1 MKFEYRAPLQSGAPW
16 PTFRRTIR
24 NRGYAPIRAEYQGDE
39 PWFFQTGKGIFS
51 TPIVDEDGIIYFGS
65 ADHNFY
71 AINPDGREK
80 WRFRTGEII
89 DSAGALPADQ
99 PGTVLV
105 PSGDGFLYRLNT
117 QDGREVWRFDARLSP
132 RDSYNN
138 WFEAN
143 ISIGPNG
150 TIYAGNTNFNYYAIT
165 SDGQLRWTYETGAN
179 AWSAAAFG
187 PDGRIYWGSCDT
199 FFHCVSPEG
208 RKIWKRRTLGFVSAS
223 AAIGLDGTVYAGS
236 FDSNFYALDPLTGKT
251 RWKFKANDHI
261 YGSAALLEVDDRT
274 LLILFGS
281 AGGILY
287 ALNPNGELQWQ
298 YDTGAPIRSSPVIG
312 NGPEGEESH
321 IVYFGNGD
329 GKLFAL
335 DAQSGRKRWSYDTTG
350 AGQALPDRNDL
361 NGSPALGLQGI
372 YIGGE
377 HGQLWYV
384 PYDYPLHQPEDP
396 RGNVEAA
403 GELPEAI
410 TTVYYVSPGGR
421 ALPKMPAKLPA
432 ATLICMKLVVRKAGQ
447 TLPARFHSSPFFKR
461 PNALQVSFDPPLP
474 FRTEVSGNGKYL
486 TIIPEDF
493 LEPGTEYRL
502 SISGSYYQGGINI
515 GNLTLG
521 GRSSGAFKR
530 DFTFVAETP
539 AQDRL
544 PLQIHENE
552 VSAFEW
558 TRLAVPIPT
567 MLPSLNQIGF
577 DYMDWLIGPVLIDQ
591 PDAGNSGKVVLWATG
606 AKRGPDGVLVADAE
620 TDFRLPLSG
629 RYQDDAFIVSNRHFE
644 MAITGIPI
652 PFQMFQLRGRMGAD
666 GQVLPGATAFAETKV
681 LSIPTFGIPM
691 IIAGLANEIWKKL
704 LAMAT
709 YITKPYPAG
718 GPANRRPA
726 GVHVQA
732 VDFSPPSNGQAGHC
746 TATIQLEEDCTYP
759 VAEHQAAILL
769 VDRQKRAAVD
779 LDYHNNLELL
789 GDELGNLRQ
798 IRLTLPKGKQLPEK
812 ICAYVILD
820 VFPIHHSKLD
830 Q

>member
-1 MKFEYRAPLQSGAPW
+1 MKFKYRALLHPGAPW

-24 NRGYAPIRAEYQGDE
+24 NSGYSPIQAEYQGDK
-39 PWFFQTGKGIFS
+39 PWFFQSGKGIFS
-51 TPIVDEDGIIYFGS
+51 TPIVDQEGVIYFGS

-105 PSGDGFLYRLNT
+105 PSGDGFLYRLDT
-117 QDGREVWRFDARLSP
+117 QDGREIWRFDAGQSP
-132 RDSYNN
+132 RASYNN

-165 SDGQLRWTYETGAN
+165 PDGQLRWTYETGAN

-187 PDGRIYWGSCDT
+187 ADGRIYWGSCDT

-208 RKIWKRRTLGFVSAS
+208 KKIWKRRTLGFVSAS

-261 YGSAALLEVDDRT
+261 YGSAALLDADNRT

-281 AGGILY
+281 ADGILY
-287 ALNPNGELQWQ
+287 ALNPDGELQWQ

-312 NGPEGEESH
+312 NGPEEEEST
-321 IVYFGNGD
+321 IVYFGNGN

-335 DAQSGRKRWSYDTTG
+335 DAESGRKRWSYDTTG

-361 NGSPALGLQGI
+361 NGSPALGMQGI

-384 PYDYPLHQPEDP
+384 PYDYPLHHLDDP
-396 RGNVEAA
+396 RASTESAE
-403 GELPEAI
+403 ELPETI
-410 TTVYYVSPGGR
+410 TTLYYVSPGGQ
-421 ALPKMPAKLPA
+421 AQPQMPAKLPA
-432 ATLICMKLVVRKAGQ
+432 ATLLCMKLVVREAGR
-447 TLPARFHSSPFFKR
+447 TLPARFHSSPFLKR
-461 PNALQVSFDPPLP
+461 PGALQVDFDPPVP
-474 FRTEVSGNGKYL
+474 FRTEVSGDGKYL
-486 TIIPEDF
+486 TIIPEGF
-493 LEPGTEYRL
+493 LEPGIEYGL

-521 GRSSGAFKR
+521 GRSSGKFKR
-530 DFTFVAETP
+530 SFSFVVETP
-539 AQDRL
+539 EQDRL
-544 PLQIHENE
+544 PLHIVENE

-577 DYMDWLIGPVLIDQ
+577 DTMDWLIGPVLIGQ
-591 PDAGNSGKVVLWATG
+591 PDAENSGEVILWAIG
-606 AKRGPDGVLVADAE
+606 AKRSPDGALVADAE

-629 RYQDDAFIVSNRHFE
+629 RYQDDAFILTNRHFK

-652 PFQMFQLRGRMGAD
+652 PFQLFQLRGRMGAD
-666 GQVLPGATAFAETKV
+666 GQVLPGATAFAETAV

-704 LAMAT
+704 LAVAT
-709 YITKPYPAG
+709 YITRPYPTG
-718 GPANRRPA
+718 GAANQRPP
-726 GVHVQA
+726 GIHVQA
-732 VDFSPPSNGQAGHC
+732 IDFSSPSGGKAGHC
-746 TATIQLEEDCTYP
+746 TATIRLEDGHAYP

-769 VDRQKRAAVD
+769 VDRQKSEAVE
-779 LDYHNNLELL
+779 LDYHNNLEQL
-789 GDELGNLRQ
+789 GDELGNLCQ

-812 ICAYVILD
+812 TSAHVILD
-820 VFPIHHSKLD
+820 VFPIHESKLD